1 MSLDIYTSL
10 CKEIDDLETTI
21 MQIRDSIENYLKATD
36 AFSGPSS
43 DLKSM
48 DYSADRVK
56 GGTQKLSFAEALTQI
71 SNQQDILQEQLERL
85 AKLKRIKQLFDKT
98 YANNQSTVQARLVYL
113 RKVKGYTQRQTAEM
127 LGYSERQIQSIEKSL
142 KKNEKNY

>member
-71 SNQQDILQEQLERL
+71 SNSARYL
-85 AKLKRIKQLFDKT
+85 AGAIGASCQIKE
-98 YANNQSTVQARLVYL
+98 NQAF
-113 RKVKGYTQRQTAEM
+113 
-127 LGYSERQIQSIEKSL
+127 I
-142 KKNEKNY
+142 